1 MSFRIAKPLIYSLI
15 SAQIA
20 GCMVGPDYVRPEV
33 KNLSEAKE
41 FKEVKGWKQAQP
53 RDNVLSGKWW
63 EIFNDPDLSKLES
76 QVATANQSIIQA
88 EAQFRQAEHLVLTA
102 ESALLPSATMNGSAQ
117 RFVAPSGGNFAPVGG
132 VRNTFS
138 NSISG
143 SWQLDLWG
151 SVRRQI
157 EANVD
162 NAQASAATMQA
173 LILSSQSTLALNYFQ
188 LKILDEQKKLMEE
201 TVAAFNKTLE
211 ITKNRYAAGI
221 VAKSDVVQAEAQL
234 ESTRAQVINLGVQR
248 AKFEHAIAVLV
259 GKAPGQL
266 TLPYAEFSTK
276 LPSVPVSLPSE
287 LLERRPDIAA
297 AERQAAA
304 ANASV
309 GVAKAAYFP
318 TVNLSAN
325 DGFQGSLLDTLYT
338 AARNYWTLG
347 PASAALVIFDGGAKN
362 AQYKQ
367 RIDAFDASVANYRQ
381 KVLTAIQEVED
392 NLAALRILEEQS
404 DVQNKALAA
413 ANEALALTINQY
425 QAGTVS
431 YINVMTAQT
440 NALNNRVETVKL
452 QGSRLGASVQ
462 LITALGGGWDLNRV
476 PNSEQI
482 GGEIKWTDYMNIP
495 GVDQGKS
502 ENTVSTSLSDLLQ
515 FHILP

>member
-347 PASAALVIFDGGAKN
+347 PASAALVIFDGGAKKRN
-362 AQYKQ
+362 
-367 RIDAFDASVANYRQ
+367 
-381 KVLTAIQEVED
+381 
-392 NLAALRILEEQS
+392 
-404 DVQNKALAA
+404 
-413 ANEALALTINQY
+413 
-425 QAGTVS
+425 
-431 YINVMTAQT
+431 
-440 NALNNRVETVKL
+440 
-452 QGSRLGASVQ
+452 
-462 LITALGGGWDLNRV
+462 
-476 PNSEQI
+476 
-482 GGEIKWTDYMNIP
+482 
-495 GVDQGKS
+495 
-502 ENTVSTSLSDLLQ
+502 
-515 FHILP
+515 